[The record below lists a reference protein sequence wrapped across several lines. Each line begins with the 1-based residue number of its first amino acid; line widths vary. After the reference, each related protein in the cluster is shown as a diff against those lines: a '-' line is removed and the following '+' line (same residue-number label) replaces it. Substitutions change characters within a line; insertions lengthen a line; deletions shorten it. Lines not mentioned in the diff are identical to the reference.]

1 MGYNS
6 IAWLPLCAGLT
17 VLGLVL
23 TWVVARRRG
32 HLSVLRGVAWSL
44 LPIAAYL
51 TGSVEMFW
59 KIGAAIGHYADG
71 FVFSPVKWAGVAVAG
86 LAALLFFATSG
97 RGRRRAARLARK
109 SAHGKAEAGA
119 DKDKGA
125 LTPGTAGDLD
135 FTRILDGVKR
145 PVRAAQAPAG
155 KSREPATTTTTPAVP
170 AAKDA
175 KDAKAKPQK
184 APKQARSAADDDG
197 DMKDIEEILR
207 KRGI

>member
-17 VLGLVL
+17 ILGLIL
-23 TWVVARRRG
+23 TYVIGRRRG
-32 HLSVLRGVAWSL
+32 RLSMLRGVAWSL
-44 LPIAAYL
+44 LPVAAYL

-86 LAALLFFATSG
+86 LSALLFFATSG

-109 SAHGKAEAGA
+109 SGHGQSEAGA
-119 DKDKGA
+119 DA
-125 LTPGTAGDLD
+125 AAVTPGTGRDLD
-135 FTRILDGVKR
+135 ITRILDGVKR
-145 PVRAAQAPAG
+145 PAQAPAG
-155 KSREPATTTTTPAVP
+155 KPQEPSGTTTPAVP
-170 AAKDA
+170 
-175 KDAKAKPQK
+175 DAKAKPQK
-184 APKQARSAADDDG
+184 LRKQAGSTPDDDG

>member
-17 VLGLVL
+17 ILGLILSYTVG
-23 TWVVARRRG
+23 RRRG
-32 HLSVLRGVAWSL
+32 RLSMLRGVAWSL
-44 LPIAAYL
+44 LPVAAYL

-86 LAALLFFATSG
+86 LSALLFFATSG

-109 SAHGKAEAGA
+109 SGHAESGAGA
-119 DKDKGA
+119 GA
-125 LTPGTAGDLD
+125 PAVTPGTSRDLD
-135 FTRILDGVKR
+135 ITRILDGVKR
-145 PVRAAQAPAG
+145 PGAAPAE
-155 KSREPATTTTTPAVP
+155 KSRETSGTTTPAVP
-170 AAKDA
+170 DAKDA
-175 KDAKAKPQK
+175 KDAKTRPQK
-184 APKQARSAADDDG
+184 LRKQGASAPDDDG